1 MGDSENDVVLG
12 NTAPSGDNNAAY
24 GNFEVGSRFLQ
35 VSEQETSEFVK
46 NNRNKNTARKTEGNV
61 KILYSWLTEVCTE
74 ARKLYEIPPP
84 ELNMYLAR
92 FFLSVRRPG
101 GSEYEPETLRGYLGS
116 FARHLRE
123 NGYQH
128 NIVESHLFSHAR
140 EVLMS
145 KRKQLKSQG
154 KGNRK
159 RKAEPLAHEDFIKLR
174 ESNQLGSGKFL
185 YIVDVLFLEVYYTP
199 VYFFQR

>member
-61 KILYSWLTEVCTE
+61 KILYNWLTEVCTE

-128 NIVESHLFSHAR
+128 NILELHSHAR

>member
-46 NNRNKNTARKTEGNV
+46 NNRNKNTAIKKTEGNV

-128 NIVESHLFSHAR
+128 NILESHLFSHVKTKTV
-140 EVLMS
+140 EVPG
-145 KRKQLKSQG
+145 KRKQKTQ
-154 KGNRK
+154 
-159 RKAEPLAHEDFIKLR
+159 
-174 ESNQLGSGKFL
+174 SGAPCTRRFH
-185 YIVDVLFLEVYYTP
+185 
-199 VYFFQR
+199 

>member
-1 MGDSENDVVLG
+1 MGDSENDVVLENAG
-12 NTAPSGDNNAAY
+12 PSGDD
-24 GNFEVGSRFLQ
+24 NFEVGSRFMQ

-61 KILYSWLTEVCTE
+61 KILYNWLTEVCIE
-74 ARKLYEIPPP
+74 ARRLYEIPPP

-116 FARHLRE
+116 FARHLGE

-128 NIVESHLFSHAR
+128 YIVESNLFSYAR

-145 KRKQLKSQG
+145 IRKQLKSRG

-159 RKAEPLAHEDFIKLR
+159 LKAEPLAHDDFITLR
-174 ESNQLGSGKFL
+174 ESNKLGSGKFL
-185 YIVDVLFLEVYYTP
+185 HIVDVLFLEVYYTP
-199 VYFFQR
+199 VYFFHR